1 MVRWFGHKALNLT
14 EQLHRDE
21 LGTRKKL
28 ILLLADVTFY
38 RSGMTLAQAEKVTTP
53 LVLIVLLLYSA
64 SRASFWRSSP
74 G

>member
-14 EQLHRDE
+14 EQSHGAE

-28 ILLLADVTFY
+28 LLLLADVTFN

-53 LVLIVLLLYSA
+53 LALIVLLLYST
-64 SRASFWRSSP
+64 SRASFRRSSV